1 MKAAYERILVAVDDS
16 TEGKNALRKA
26 SEIAKANNNARL
38 IITHVVDEA
47 AYAGVQTFPV
57 DFFKEAE
64 ERGKE
69 LLRELENDMKDAG
82 LTNIETVLDRGNPK
96 VLIPKEIATAK
107 QVDLIVAG
115 ASGAGTVE
123 KFVIGS
129 VSAGIVK
136 HATSDVLIVRKKADG
151 YPYVS
156 ILLAVDGS
164 ESAHRAFKKTLP
176 LAKSEKAELTIAHVI
191 NKRMLSNV
199 TKNSKEALQAMED
212 AGWKMLTD
220 YKQEAE
226 SEGISPV
233 RVEVEHGAPKM
244 VIPRS
249 VAPRHHADLIVS
261 GASGLSSRER
271 FFLGSVSEGIT
282 RRSGCDV
289 LIVRQPYQN
298 EAETEQ
304 GEAK

>member
-1 MKAAYERILVAVDDS
+1 MKTAYERILVAVDDS
-16 TEGKNALRKA
+16 SESKNALRKA
-26 SEIAKANNNARL
+26 SEIAKMNNDAKL

-69 LLRELENDMKDAG
+69 LLHDMESDMMDAG
-82 LTNIETVLDRGNPK
+82 LTNIETILDRGNPK
-96 VLIPKEIATAK
+96 VLIPKEIAAAQK
-107 QVDLIVAG
+107 ADLIVAG

-129 VSAGIVK
+129 VSAGIAR

-164 ESAHRAFKKTLP
+164 ESAHRAFKKTIH
-176 LAKSEKAELTIAHVI
+176 LAKLEKAELTIAHVI

-199 TKNSKEALQAMED
+199 TKNSKEALQSMED
-212 AGWKMLTD
+212 AGWKMLTE

-244 VIPRS
+244 VLARS

-261 GASGLSSRER
+261 GASGLRSRER

-282 RRSGCDV
+282 RRAGCDV
-289 LIVRQPYQN
+289 LVVRQPVQ
-298 EAETEQ
+298 EETTL
-304 GEAK
+304 